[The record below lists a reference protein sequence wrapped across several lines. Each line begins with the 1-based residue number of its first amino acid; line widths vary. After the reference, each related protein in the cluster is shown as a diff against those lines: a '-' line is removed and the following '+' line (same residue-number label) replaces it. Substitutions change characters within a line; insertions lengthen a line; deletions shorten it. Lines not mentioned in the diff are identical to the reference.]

1 MKLLA
6 KKVATEACLC
16 KRPEGGNESQIEKCK
31 MNYRFD

>member
-16 KRPEGGNESQIEKCK
+16 KRPEGGNESQIDKFK